1 MEKPPRRELPT
12 SCIQSDAPILHA
24 QQPHFFNQERLCQ
37 YVPWSQQQSGQPA
50 SSIDGFRRI
59 LTKLLWPRLVVIRT
73 RHVLVALM
81 PLLNL
86 AQDGTIGG
94 VLDAA
99 SSVLS
104 PLGWV
109 LHGIRLLINTVQLLQ
124 RLIEEDQPL
133 AYLIRVDKQLKSTGT
148 EIGND
153 LIWIFAALAPA
164 SVSFTMAFFL
174 VDIVWLVVLAGIEIK
189 RLTHLR
195 DDIDPTLING
205 RERLTQAIGLEQKK
219 FILNLIN
226 LVSITAI
233 VIMKTYIL
241 PMFAPVLATNPVLLL
256 VFAALSLAITILT
269 HVLGQQLVCEQ
280 QFEVPVS
287 EEQGMSSGKKTQMG
301 FFKNPNHLDGQWEVN
316 VGLSPNA

>member
-1 MEKPPRRELPT
+1 MEKPLRREL
-12 SCIQSDAPILHA
+12 SSSFVQSDAPILHA
-24 QQPHFFNQERLCQ
+24 QQPHFFNQERVCQ
-37 YVPWSQQQSGQPA
+37 YIPLTTQQPDKTA
-50 SSIDGFRRI
+50 STIDEIKRFI
-59 LTKLLWPRLVVIRT
+59 TKFLWPRLVVIRT

-86 AQDGTIGG
+86 AQDGTFGG
-94 VLDAA
+94 ILDAA

-109 LHGIRLLINTVQLLQ
+109 LHGLRLLINAVQLLQ

-174 VDIVWLVVLAGIEIK
+174 VDIVWLGVLAGIEIR

-195 DDIDPTLING
+195 DDIDPTSTNG
-205 RERLTQAIGLEQKK
+205 REGLIQAIALEQKK

-226 LVSITAI
+226 LISITAI
-233 VIMKTYIL
+233 VIMKTFIV
-241 PMFAPVLATNPVLLL
+241 PMFAPVLATNLVLLL

-269 HVLGQQLVCEQ
+269 HLLGQQLVCEQ
-280 QFEVPVS
+280 QSEVPVS
-287 EEQGMSSGKKTQMG
+287 
-301 FFKNPNHLDGQWEVN
+301 
-316 VGLSPNA
+316 